1 MYIIMRLPVQAMF
14 ENFANIGRGLFQLL
28 HQSNF
33 TTFQNITCTINR
45 LLKAETYNIDR
56 QFSFK

>member
-1 MYIIMRLPVQAMF
+1 MF
-14 ENFANIGRGLFQLL
+14 GNFANIGRELFQLL

-33 TTFQNITCTINR
+33 TTFQNITCTINW
-45 LLKAETYNIDR
+45 LLIAETYNIDR